1 MEIERKTNS
10 DTNNLIQYLKG
21 IHKAGFDDV
30 HTLRR
35 DTAER
40 VLTDARTE
48 LVEEIATG
56 DVESVRDLARRTNRN
71 VSIVSRDLAK
81 LVEAGIVEYEDDGSK
96 KRPVLAHQNVFVKPV
111 VFEGDVLADDD
122 LENS

>member
-10 DTNNLIQYLKG
+10 DTNSLIQYLKG

-56 DVESVRDLARRTNRN
+56 NVESVRDLARRTNRN

-81 LVEAGIVEYEDDGSK
+81 LVKAGIVEYEEDGSK
-96 KRPVLAHQNVFVKPV
+96 KRPVLAHRNVFVKPV